1 MTPAPTERYP
11 DIWKIPDL
19 AEPRY
24 SQSLE
29 RGLAILECFTP
40 EQPLKGLADIADE
53 LGMSR
58 ASTHRYMSTLLALGY
73 LEQGRRRKYRLTLRV
88 TRLGLSTVSA
98 TGLVEQARP
107 ELVELSRRAGFA
119 AGLVVLDGSEARYL
133 ERVHGLR
140 RPVSAGDSAPALGES
155 LPAYCLAAGKALLAW
170 APAPERRELLAQA
183 TLAHRGPNTI
193 TSKAALRSELDAIR
207 EHGFA
212 AEDEEL
218 AQGRVAIAVPLHDHT
233 SDSPGA
239 IDMSA
244 GTGAI
249 AIEELADAL
258 GPHLVATA
266 DRISARLGYR
276 RDSNNGA

>member
-1 MTPAPTERYP
+1 MTPDLTAHYA
-11 DIWKIPDL
+11 DIWKIPEL

-40 EQPLKGLADIADE
+40 QHPLKGIADIADE

-88 TRLGLSTVSA
+88 TRLGLSTLSA

-107 ELVELSRRAGFA
+107 ELLELSRRAGFA
-119 AGLVVLDGSEARYL
+119 VGLVVLDGGEAIYL

-140 RPVSAGDSAPALGES
+140 RPAAGGVEPAVGES
-155 LPAYCLAAGKALLAW
+155 LPAHCLAAGKTLLAW
-170 APAPERRELLAQA
+170 APAQERRELLAQA
-183 TLAHRGPNTI
+183 TLTRRGPNTI
-193 TSKAALRSELDAIR
+193 TSKAALRSELEVIR
-207 EHGFA
+207 EHAFA

-218 AQGRVAIAVPLHDHT
+218 APGRIAIAAPLHDHT
-233 SDSPGA
+233 GEPPAAIDLSAGA
-239 IDMSA
+239 I
-244 GTGAI
+244 G
-249 AIEELADAL
+249 IEELADAL

-276 RDSNNGA
+276 RETASRT